1 MPFVRDRSSRVDE
14 TESDMNLEGS
24 VLVMESDLR

>member
-14 TESDMNLEGS
+14 TERDVSLEGS